1 MPDFLLIYPLWEKR
15 EIRSLFW
22 KVSIINSFASRCA
35 LTSHPYFIEQWFWLG
50 SGHLYVHEL
59 KPVKGHYEYLQSIKC
74 KYFADWSLNFEI
86 ALQCPTETQKSF
98 RITCIHCCFEKKL
111 FSWNVSR
118 IQNNGATK
126 LHTSVVW
133 PTCDKAISLLSTE
146 TNLQVCQ

>member
-1 MPDFLLIYPLWEKR
+1 M
-15 EIRSLFW
+15 FW

-98 RITCIHCCFEKKL
+98 RITCIHCCFEKNCSREMSPGYKTMVL
-111 FSWNVSR
+111 PSYTLLWFGQPVIRQSVYYPQRQICKSVSNDYIFSVS
-118 IQNNGATK
+118 
-126 LHTSVVW
+126 
-133 PTCDKAISLLSTE
+133 PTELEA
-146 TNLQVCQ
+146 